1 MLINKTMNI
10 IVLPQTNLFNP
21 HKLYHANQSFYPYT
35 CIVGYKAIYNII

>member
-21 HKLYHANQSFYPYT
+21 HKLYHAN
-35 CIVGYKAIYNII
+35 